1 MDMESF
7 EHDML
12 MDDQLSYDTSAK
24 LTDRTYVITPNYDIT
39 YEAKV
44 FYDSKI
50 TYTKAKPLD
59 IIKINC
65 LDNLTSYDGQREAI
79 YQTFNY
85 KQKVPIPL
93 LLENIIMIPSKA
105 PKDMDCHWLNYDKIV
120 KLNKD
125 GSGTQ
130 IIFDN
135 DLSLTIPESYRTI
148 RQQYKRAQAI
158 KHYIQEKRKQTVLFF

>member
-1 MDMESF
+1 MYTIENHEKNLIKENRIIYGSKVSQDSLLIM
-7 EHDML
+7 HH
-12 MDDQLSYDTSAK
+12 YDLTYQAK
-24 LTDRTYVITPNYDIT
+24 IIGQNTIT
-39 YEAKV
+39 YAKE
-44 FYDSKI
+44 D
-50 TYTKAKPLD
+50 PLD
-59 IIKINC
+59 IIKTNC

-105 PKDMDCHWLNYDKIV
+105 PKDIDCHWLNYDKVV

-148 RQQYKRAQAI
+148 RQQYKRAQTI
-158 KHYIQEKRKQTVLFF
+158 KQYIEAHRKTDFFVI